1 MTTNQENL
9 TATDSGTKALETYLV
24 AHYKAGSYLVVAAR
38 ADDVAAFIVDTGL
51 PAVAFGGFLGSDNG
65 ITLTEL
71 KKLVREG
78 KVTYFLLS
86 DSSGAG
92 MSSNSEITAYVKANA
107 TLIDASAYDGSPAS
121 GSSANGLSG
130 ASLYLFQ

>member
-1 MTTNQENL
+1 MTTNQGNL
-9 TATDSGTKALETYLV
+9 NATDSGTKAPETYLV
-24 AHYKAGSYLVVAAR
+24 AHYKAGSYLVVASR

-51 PAVAFGGFLGSDNG
+51 PAVAYGGFLS
-65 ITLTEL
+65 
-71 KKLVREG
+71 